1 MQLDPQVQARIYA
14 KAAAR
19 GRAASIFGR
28 AVTLALL
35 FCGIILMLL
44 PLYIMIVM
52 AIKTQAE
59 MSSTDIW
66 AWPVKPTLDNFA
78 EVLKNP
84 NLSFAAFLKNTSIIT
99 VLSTA
104 GVLFSS
110 TVVAYGFSRLEFA
123 GKDRLFIVLLATMM
137 LPGIVTMIPTYVLFA
152 KINWVDT
159 FLPLTVPAW
168 LGGGAFNIFLLRQFF
183 LGIPRDL
190 DEAAILDG
198 ANHWTIFSKVI
209 LPLSGPALAT
219 VGIFTFIY
227 NWKDFMGPLIYLNDA
242 NKLTLEVGL
251 RAYAGF
257 QAEKWHLVMAGSVL
271 VMVPLVIL
279 FFLGQRWFVK
289 GIVMTGIK

>member
-1 MQLDPQVQARIYA
+1 MQPDPQTQALIYA

-19 GRAASIFGR
+19 GHAASMAGR
-28 AVTLALL
+28 VITLTIL
-35 FCGIILMLL
+35 FCGIVLMLL
-44 PLYIMIVM
+44 PLYIMLVM
-52 AIKTQAE
+52 ALKTQSE

-66 AWPVKPTLDNFA
+66 AWPTSPTFQNFID
-78 EVLKNP
+78 VLKNP
-84 NLSFAAFLKNTSIIT
+84 NQSFPMFLRNTSIIT
-99 VLSTA
+99 FFSTA

-110 TVVAYGFSRLEFA
+110 AVVAYGFSRLNFA

-183 LGIPRDL
+183 MGIPRDL

-198 ANHWTIFSKVI
+198 ASQWTIFSKVI

-219 VGIFTFIY
+219 VGIFTFIGA
-227 NWKDFMGPLIYLNDA
+227 WKDFMGPLIYLNDP

-257 QAEKWHLVMAGSVL
+257 PAERWHMVMAGSVL
-271 VMVPLVIL
+271 VMIPLVIL